1 MTVDKAEIQAMIN
14 ASVAPIGRE
23 VKRQRKRVA
32 AIEKRVETVEGDIK
46 SALQIGELVQ
56 QVVQEGMARIELKM
70 DKQHAEKLA
79 RLDRV
84 EGWIHRRTVIERTVV
99 RVSQLTVMA
108 ALRRWLPFFGML
120 SIVLVMW
127 WVLVSLMGSG
137 L

>member
-1 MTVDKAEIQAMIN
+1 MIN

-56 QVVQEGMARIELKM
+56 QVVTEGMARIEMKM

-84 EGWIHRRTVIERTVV
+84 EGWINRRTVVERSIV
-99 RVSQLTVMA
+99 RVGQMAMVA
-108 ALRRWLPFFGML
+108 ALRKWVPFFGML
-120 SIVLVMW
+120 SLVLVMW

>member
-1 MTVDKAEIQAMIN
+1 MIN